1 MRRLKTYLLAAVAC
15 LCLMKAQAQQTVQF
29 SQYMFNGLAL
39 NPAYAGYKEDW
50 TLNLASR
57 IQWVGINDA
66 PQTGTI
72 SVDGLTNNTDKNMG
86 VGMLVTF
93 DRLGPENTTSAYLN
107 YSYRLQ
113 LDAEDTKRLCF
124 GIGLGGEQYS
134 INGAKFSAT
143 DVGDGVIPLGVESK
157 ITPDVRFGVYYY
169 SPSFYFGA
177 SAFNLLS
184 SAGIASID
192 NLTVV
197 QNVRTIYTTMGM
209 MLPLSDHVD
218 IKPSI
223 MVKSDL
229 KGPLNFDAT
238 SYLVFNQAVW
248 LGASYRSGV
257 AVWNQANL
265 KNIEDNNDAISAIMQ
280 IYLNEHF
287 RIGYAFDF
295 TTSKLANYQNGTH
308 ELSLSITFPSRKPRV
323 LSPRYF

>member
-1 MRRLKTYLLAAVAC
+1 MQRLNTFFLTMAAC
-15 LCLMKAQAQQTVQF
+15 LCLLKAQAQQTVQF

-57 IQWVGINDA
+57 IQWVGIQDA
-66 PQTGTI
+66 PQTGTF
-72 SVDGLTNNTDKNMG
+72 SVDGLTNSTDKNMG
-86 VGMLVTF
+86 IGLLMTF
-93 DRLGPENTTSAYLN
+93 DRLGPESTTSIYAN
-107 YSYRLQ
+107 YAYRLR
-113 LDAEDTKRLCF
+113 LDGEDTKRLCF
-124 GIGLGGEQYS
+124 GIGIGGEQYS

-143 DVGDGVIPLGVESK
+143 DVGDGIIPLGTESK
-157 ITPDVRFGVYYY
+157 INPDVRAGVYYY
-169 SPSFYFGA
+169 SPSFYAGL

-184 SAGIASID
+184 AAGIASID

-197 QNVRTIYTTMGM
+197 QQVRTFYATTGAMF
-209 MLPLSDHVD
+209 PLSEHVD
-218 IKPSI
+218 VKPSL
-223 MVKSDL
+223 MLKSDF
-229 KGPLNFDAT
+229 KGPLNFDLT
-238 SYLVFNQAVW
+238 SYLVFAKKVW
-248 LGASYRSGV
+248 IGASYRSGV

-265 KNIEDNNDAISAIMQ
+265 QNVEDNNDAVSAIAQ
-280 IYLNEHF
+280 FYLSENF